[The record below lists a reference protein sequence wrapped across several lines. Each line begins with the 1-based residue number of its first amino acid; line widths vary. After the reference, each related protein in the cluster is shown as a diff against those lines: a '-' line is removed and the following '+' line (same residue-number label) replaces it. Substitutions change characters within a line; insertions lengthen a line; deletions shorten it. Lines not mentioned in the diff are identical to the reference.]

1 MRAGSILFTLSCSLG
16 LFQTV
21 VSHSLC
27 NRIFVVYPYAA
38 GSVFYTWGAYCTM
51 LASAAEYRR
60 LQVEAQQAAVR
71 PAQVRLKTAEGAAA
85 AASMNKKAT
94 GRTSPGITHCPADLC
109 SANQAALLPGAL
121 SGHAS
126 LSAQSPN
133 KALWGNGRYRSV
145 QQVVPA
151 ISGVFTK
158 RPSAEDWAIVDL
170 TGTFHTCSYQNV
182 APLHSLT
189 GLHRSAAGSDSPRSS
204 ACV

>member
-38 GSVFYTWGAYCTM
+38 GSIFYTWGAYCTM

-60 LQVEAQQAAVR
+60 LEAATVR
-71 PAQVRLKTAEGAAA
+71 PALVRLKTTAAAAAA
-85 AASMNKKAT
+85 AASMSKRAAGMT
-94 GRTSPGITHCPADLC
+94 RPGIMATHCPADLC
-109 SANQAALLPGAL
+109 SASQAALLPGAL
-121 SGHAS
+121 PGHAS

-133 KALWGNGRYRSV
+133 KALRGNSRYRSG

-158 RPSAEDWAIVDL
+158 PPSAEDWAIVDL
-170 TGTFHTCSYQNV
+170 TGTFHTGSYRNV
-182 APLHSLT
+182 APLHGLT
-189 GLHRSAAGSDSPRSS
+189 GLHRSAAGSELS
-204 ACV
+204 